1 MEIDIAKY
9 LTDGQM
15 AEIVRDAVADKVRH
29 ETQFT
34 DLKTI
39 LGNTAYEV
47 VKTICEKDLGEDAKR
62 IIAEKVDSIATN
74 ESSLNFA
81 LFYEP
86 SHYGSG
92 CFQNARKGIALQ
104 IAEDYVR
111 AKCVEKIQ
119 GTVDKILNS
128 MKFNTKKFEQ
138 MVLKEAA
145 KMVAEKMASNIKN

>member
-1 MEIDIAKY
+1 
-9 LTDGQM
+9 L
-15 AEIVRDAVADKVRH
+15 R
-29 ETQFT
+29 
-34 DLKTI
+34 
-39 LGNTAYEV
+39 
-47 VKTICEKDLGEDAKR
+47 KDLGEDAKR
-62 IIAEKVDSIATN
+62 IIAEKVDSIATD

-86 SHYGSG
+86 SHYGS
-92 CFQNARKGIALQ
+92 CFPNERKGIALQ

-145 KMVAEKMASNIKN
+145 KMVAEKMTSKK

>member
-9 LTDGQM
+9 LTEDQM
-15 AEIVRDAVADKVRH
+15 TDIVKDAVADMVRR
-29 ETQFT
+29 ETQYT
-34 DLKTI
+34 NLKTI

-62 IIAEKVDSIATN
+62 IIAEKVDSIAAN
-74 ESSLNFA
+74 ESSLKFV

-86 SHYGSG
+86 SHYGNS
-92 CFQNARKGIALQ
+92 FNERKGIALQ

-145 KMVAEKMASNIKN
+145 KMVAEKMTSNIKS

>member
-9 LTDGQM
+9 ITEDQM
-15 AEIVRDAVADKVRH
+15 TVIVKDAVSDMVRR
-29 ETQFT
+29 ETQYT
-34 DLKTI
+34 NLKTI
-39 LGNTAYEV
+39 LGNAAYEV

-86 SHYGSG
+86 SHYGS
-92 CFQNARKGIALQ
+92 CFPNERKGIALQ

-145 KMVAEKMASNIKN
+145 KMVAEKMTSKK

>member
-1 MEIDIAKY
+1 MEIDIEKY
-9 LTDGQM
+9 LTEDQM
-15 AEIVRDAVADKVRH
+15 TDIVKDAVADMVRH
-29 ETQFT
+29 ETQHT
-34 DLKTI
+34 NLKTI

-47 VKTICEKDLGEDAKR
+47 VKTICEKDLSEDAKR

-86 SHYGSG
+86 SHYGN
-92 CFQNARKGIALQ
+92 CFQNQRKGIALQ

-138 MVLKEAA
+138 MVLREAA
-145 KMVAEKMASNIKN
+145 KIVAEKMTSNQK